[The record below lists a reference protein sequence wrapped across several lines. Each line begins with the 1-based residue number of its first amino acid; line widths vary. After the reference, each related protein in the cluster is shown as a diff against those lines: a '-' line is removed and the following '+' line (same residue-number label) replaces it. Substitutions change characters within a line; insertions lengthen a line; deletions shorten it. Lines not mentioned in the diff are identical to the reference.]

1 MSAKNS
7 IQLIIRSVT
16 STFVVCTTRFCIR
29 FPSSSTSNFC
39 HLVPPLHLFLYLPSF
54 LSLSLSRLLV
64 GLSVSFVC
72 CLVAGV
78 SVYFLCILNAITFI
92 FCNNICAHR
101 CRFSFGFIAL
111 DFPTEFSALF
121 DSCGV
126 IINLNN
132 EIPKWNPIYNSFA
145 VPAFSFSFSL
155 SMQYI
160 CFLCKFLTL
169 KSSPKNRAHKMFQ
182 LIFCYQKLSLWNNA
196 QNYFLWLKVFFT
208 IVLRSIFC
216 LRVTELIWILW
227 FLAYCMTQCDS
238 EILTTL

>member
-1 MSAKNS
+1 MHSYDVRKKFHPINHS
-7 IQLIIRSVT
+7 LSYEHIRGVYNTFLHSVSVIINFKLLPPRSTV
-16 STFVVCTTRFCIR
+16 TFV
-29 FPSSSTSNFC
+29 P
-39 HLVPPLHLFLYLPSF
+39 LPPLISF
-54 LSLSLSRLLV
+54 SLSRLLV

-145 VPAFSFSFSL
+145 VPAFSLSL

-160 CFLCKFLTL
+160 RFLCKFLTV

-182 LIFCYQKLSLWNNA
+182 LIFCYQNFHFEIMHKTIFFGWKFSSLLFCDR
-196 QNYFLWLKVFFT
+196 YFAFV
-208 IVLRSIFC
+208 
-216 LRVTELIWILW
+216 
-227 FLAYCMTQCDS
+227 
-238 EILTTL
+238 